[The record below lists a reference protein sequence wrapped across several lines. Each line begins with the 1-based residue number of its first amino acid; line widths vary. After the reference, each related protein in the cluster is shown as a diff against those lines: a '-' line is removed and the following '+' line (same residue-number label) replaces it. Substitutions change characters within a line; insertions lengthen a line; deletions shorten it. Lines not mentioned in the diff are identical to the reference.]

1 MTTQCIPTDTAKH
14 MAQSCLADIIEL
26 VATLTAAQDD
36 DDSCATDEAQ
46 QAILEDALEVSV
58 SAPGWHSPGYGC
70 SVVPTHYRILLCFG
84 GPRARWGGWCAVQVT
99 GELGAAMEPSDS
111 KETWTWIIQATIANI
126 EYQNWFTPWT
136 RLPLG
141 DDAQAAVLQ
150 YAQQFYFG

>member
-1 MTTQCIPTDTAKH
+1 MTTQCTPTDTAKH

-26 VATLTAAQDD
+26 VDTLTAAQADLD
-36 DDSCATDEAQ
+36 ATDAVVEYHLDEAQ

-58 SAPGWHSPGYGC
+58 SAPGWHSLGD
-70 SVVPTHYRILLCFG
+70 VVPTHYRILLCFG
-84 GPRARWGGWCAVQVT
+84 GPAVQVT
-99 GELGAAMEPSDS
+99 GELGAAMEPSD
-111 KETWTWIIQATIANI
+111 ANI